1 MEKSKGKLTTI
12 TCVTIMM
19 GAMLGSAIFSLSGV
33 TYAMAGPA
41 HIITWIVAAA
51 LLLAYGLI
59 AAELACMYPVSGGL
73 YVYPREILG
82 KTRRQKEFWGWTSA
96 WAYLNTSIIGAS
108 FSAIYISA
116 YLGQLIPATANYTV
130 TFAVITCVIC
140 GLCNIFNISF
150 VGKVN
155 LVMVGFMAV
164 ALMVYSFMGFSV
176 ADMANYIPFFSQ
188 GYGGTIGWITA
199 VPNAMLAYGGIV
211 ALVSVSSDIEEPK
224 KTIPKSMIISMVCIT
239 ILYVFVI
246 AATVGMINTGAFVSD
261 PSLQYYPLYVAIA
274 SALPNAGWV
283 AILVSLAALLALFTT
298 ILVLIMSSANTIAVA
313 AKSGFLPAFLG
324 KYNEKTKTPVNSIIL
339 TTVIVS
345 VIACF
350 PQFVTQITST
360 GAVAMVV
367 TVALLAYTL
376 IKARKKIKA
385 DEDSFRLPGG
395 NVLPV
400 AIVVILALFLVL
412 QEVDAM
418 ILCGLW
424 FVVGFIIYGIA
435 IRKVPKDS

>member
-1 MEKSKGKLTTI
+1 MEKSKGKLTTVS
-12 TCVTIMM
+12 CVTIMM

-41 HIITWIVAAA
+41 HILTWIFAAA
-51 LLLAYGLI
+51 VLLLYGLI

-82 KTRRQKEFWGWTSA
+82 KTRRAKEFWGWTSA

-108 FSAIYISA
+108 FSAIYISS
-116 YLGQLIPATANYTV
+116 YLGQLIPKAGEYMV
-130 TFAVITCVIC
+130 LFAVIACVVC
-140 GLCNIFNISF
+140 GLCNIFNISL

-155 LVMVGFMAV
+155 LIMVIFMAA
-164 ALMVYSFMGFSV
+164 ALVVYAAFGFSASDFAHFV
-176 ADMANYIPFFSQ
+176 PFFSQ
-188 GYGGTIGWITA
+188 GYGGSTGWIMA

-211 ALVSVSSDIEEPK
+211 ALVSVSSDIENPK
-224 KTIPKSMIISMVCIT
+224 KTIPRAMIISMVSIT
-239 ILYVFVI
+239 VLYILVI
-246 AATVGMINTGAFVSD
+246 AATAGMVGTEVFIES
-261 PSLQYYPLYVAIA
+261 PELQYYPLYSAIA
-274 SALPNAGWV
+274 MALPNDGWI
-283 AILVSLAALLALFTT
+283 ASLISIAALLALFTT

-313 AKSGFLPAFLG
+313 AQSGFLPEFLG
-324 KYNEKTKTPVNSIIL
+324 KYNEKTKTPVNSIVL
-339 TTVIVS
+339 TTIIVS

-376 IKARKKIKA
+376 LKARKKI
-385 DEDSFRLPGG
+385 EPEEGNFRLPGG
-395 NVLPV
+395 NALPI

-412 QEVDAM
+412 QEVSAM
-418 ILCGLW
+418 VLCGLW

-435 IRKVPKDS
+435 ARKIPKGE

>member
-1 MEKSKGKLTTI
+1 MKKSKEKLTTVS
-12 TCVTIMM
+12 CVTIMM

-41 HIITWIVAAA
+41 HILTWIFAAA
-51 LLLAYGLI
+51 ITLAYGLI

-73 YVYPREILG
+73 YVYPKEILG
-82 KTRRQKEFWGWTSA
+82 KTRRTKEFWGWTSA

-108 FSAIYISA
+108 FSAIYISS
-116 YLGQLIPATANYTV
+116 YLGQLIPKAGEYMV
-130 TFAVITCVIC
+130 LFAVSACIIC
-140 GLCNIFNISF
+140 GLCNIFNISL

-155 LVMVGFMAV
+155 LIMVIFMAI
-164 ALMVYSFMGFSV
+164 ALVVYAAFGFSV
-176 ADMANYIPFFSQ
+176 SDFENFIPFFTQ
-188 GYGGTIGWITA
+188 GNAGTTGWIMA

-211 ALVSVSSDIEEPK
+211 ALVSVSSDIENPK
-224 KTIPKSMIISMVCIT
+224 KTIPRSMIISMVSIT
-239 ILYVFVI
+239 ALYVLVI
-246 AATVGMINTGAFVSD
+246 GATAGMIGTDAFLEN
-261 PSLQYYPLYVAIA
+261 PGLQYYPLYSAIA
-274 SALPNAGWV
+274 AALPNDGWI
-283 AILVSLAALLALFTT
+283 ASLISIAALLALFTT

-313 AKSGFLPAFLG
+313 AQSGFLPTFLG

-360 GAVAMVV
+360 GAIAMVV
-367 TVALLAYTL
+367 TVALLTYTL
-376 IKARKKIKA
+376 IKARKKIA
-385 DEDSFRLPGG
+385 HEEGDFQLPGG
-395 NVLPV
+395 KVLPI

-412 QEVDAM
+412 QEMSTM

-424 FVVGFIIYGIA
+424 FVVGFIIYAIA
-435 IRKVPKDS
+435 IRRIPKE